1 MVTHFK
7 ALVRE
12 KWKLMARVIRRI
24 FFPSFLSNY
33 VAFKVT
39 FYYIYNDWYS
49 ICSSYSLVMQCI
61 SSVNHVHKLKL
72 HVEQKAVN
80 ICKFQE

>member
-24 FFPSFLSNY
+24 FF
-33 VAFKVT
+33 
-39 FYYIYNDWYS
+39 
-49 ICSSYSLVMQCI
+49 SLFP
-61 SSVNHVHKLKL
+61 
-72 HVEQKAVN
+72 E
-80 ICKFQE
+80 